1 MGNKV
6 KQLLK
11 GTPQGWKTSS
21 VERKSYYAYLSGQNI
36 IYNLVASCLTTYF
49 AFIGLDL
56 VKIAGV
62 MAAVKVWDAVNDT
75 LFGVIFDSV
84 KFKSGKKYLPW
95 LRISLVGI
103 PIASVFMF
111 AIPTGWS
118 ENAQLIW
125 FAIAYVLWDSIY
137 TLCDVPIYGILTS
150 MTDNIDERNSMM
162 SYRSIWGGAGG
173 AAVPL
178 LAALLVSEEVHS
190 NYTVVAIISA
200 VAAFLLMAPSCFKLQ
215 ERYKPAEEEESFSVK
230 KMFQYLFKNKYLLL
244 YYGGFFF
251 YSSVNYVGALNL
263 LASYYLFHDEM
274 FTTIVGVASAPFS
287 FIGAMLIPKLVR
299 KFDKMTVFR
308 VSVMAAVVL
317 GVLMWAIGYSN
328 PVYFL
333 IISIIRSIPTSTL
346 GVMLFMFT
354 PDCAEYGKYKSG
366 IEAKGITFA
375 IQTFMVKLTGAVSS
389 ALSTLL
395 LGLPIV
401 GWNLYEQYEIKN
413 FADLTAINA
422 TQTTHALDAFW
433 LIYALIPSIGYLASW
448 AVWKCYKLNDK
459 DVQVMA
465 KCNAG
470 ELSREDAEKQLSRKY

>member
-1 MGNKV
+1 MSV
-6 KQLLK
+6 FK
-11 GTPQGWKTSS
+11 GSPQGWKTNSL
-21 VERKSYYAYLSGQNI
+21 ERKSYYSYLAGQNI

-56 VKIAGV
+56 IKIAGV

-95 LRISLVGI
+95 LRGSLIVI
-103 PIASVFMF
+103 PVASVFMF
-111 AIPTGWS
+111 TIPTGWS

-125 FAIAYVLWDSIY
+125 FAVAYIVWDSVY

-150 MTDNIDERNSMM
+150 MTDNVDERNSMM

-173 AAVPL
+173 AAVPF
-178 LAALLVSEEVHS
+178 LAAVLVSEKVKS
-190 NYTVVAIISA
+190 NYTVVAIIFA
-200 VAAFLLMAPSCFKLQ
+200 VAAFLLMAPACFKLQ
-215 ERYKPAEEEESFSVK
+215 ERYKPAVEEESFSVK
-230 KMFQYLFKNKYLLL
+230 KMFKYLFSNKYLLL

-263 LASYYLFHDEM
+263 LASYYLFHNEM

-308 VSVMAAVVL
+308 VSVMAAVIL
-317 GVLMWAIGYSN
+317 GVLMWAVGYKN
-328 PVYFL
+328 PVYFV

-395 LGLPIV
+395 LGLPFV
-401 GWNLYEQYEIKN
+401 GWNLYEQYDIQN

-422 TQTTHALDAFW
+422 TQTPQALDAFW

-448 AVWKCYKLNDK
+448 LVWKFYKLNDK

-465 KCNAG
+465 QCNSGAIT
-470 ELSREDAEKQLSRKY
+470 RAEAEENLSRKY

>member
-1 MGNKV
+1 MSIIDR
-6 KQLLK
+6 LK
-11 GTPQGWKTSS
+11 STPKGWKTNSL
-21 VERKSYYAYLSGQNI
+21 ERKSYYAYLSGQNI

-49 AFIGLDL
+49 AFVGLDL
-56 VKIAGV
+56 IKIAGV

-84 KFKSGKKYLPW
+84 KFKSGQKYLPW
-95 LRISLVGI
+95 LRGSLVLI
-103 PIASVFMF
+103 PVASVFMF
-111 AIPTGWS
+111 AIPAGWS
-118 ENAQLIW
+118 ENAQLAW
-125 FAIAYVLWDSIY
+125 FAIAYIAWDSIY

-150 MTDNIDERNSMM
+150 MTDNVDERNSMM

-178 LAALLVSEEVHS
+178 VAALLVSEEVKS
-190 NYTVVAIISA
+190 NYTVVAIVCA
-200 VAAFLLMAPSCFKLQ
+200 VAALITMAPACFKLQ
-215 ERYKPAEEEESFSVK
+215 ERYKPSVEEENFSVK
-230 KMFQYLFKNKYLLL
+230 NMFKYLFSNKYLLL

-251 YSSVNYVGALNL
+251 YSSVNYVTALNL

-274 FTTIVGVASAPFS
+274 FTTIVGIASAPVS

-308 VSVMAAVVL
+308 VSVLAAVIL
-317 GVLMWAIGYSN
+317 GVLMWVMGYSN
-328 PVYFL
+328 PMYFL
-333 IISIIRSIPTSTL
+333 VISIIRSIPTSTL

-354 PDCAEYGKYKSG
+354 PDCAEYGKYKTG

-401 GWNLYEQYEIKN
+401 GWNLYEQFEINN
-413 FADLTAINA
+413 FSDLTAINA
-422 TQTTHALDAFW
+422 TQTPEALNAFW
-433 LIYALIPSIGYLASW
+433 LIYALIPSIGYLVSW
-448 AVWKCYKLNDK
+448 AVWECYKLNDK
-459 DVQVMA
+459 DVQIMA
-465 KCNAG
+465 QCNSGAIT
-470 ELSREDAEKQLSRKY
+470 REEAEASLSRKY